1 MKRWCFVVVLS
12 SLLLALLLVV
22 GVQAQSGATDVTDSL
37 VGEQDPLVVPLRQDG
52 EGGDLCSTIIVH
64 KFNDKNTN
72 KIQDAGEE
80 SLAGW
85 TMKLYRWSD
94 YYNSWRYVA
103 TEITDASGDA
113 IFSNPETDRY
123 YRAEEVLQSGWI
135 NTTPNPSAYVYLGSV
150 QTKTIRFG
158 NVQVDMGDLPVEGTL
173 GTPYL
178 VYYPTQMA
186 QDGPRHVIR
195 QIQLGQVIDAETDG
209 CPCYCCGGDDNN
221 QTVNDEDGV
230 TPVDLGLWSAGAGG
244 GAVEVR
250 VTVIGSA
257 AVTTG
262 YVNAWIDWNQDG
274 HITAGEQILVDAP
287 VPVGTTQNL
296 VFDIPDLQQPLMG
309 YYYARFRLYDAPQGT
324 QLAAEGQ
331 LLSNATPT
339 GLALAGEVEDYRW
352 EIRPL
357 AVTMAAFD
365 AQPHGQGIRVTWETV
380 SEIGNAGFNIRPADA
395 VGLYALAGARQHA
408 GLRIQLRRPGRAAW
422 PDLLVLAGGRQP
434 GRCDHAARAGE
445 RDGAGADGGGAEQPP
460 GRPGSRRCAAVG
472 RAAGAGSPAGRSSLG
487 AAPPAIAQA
496 NRPVRCATIHAAP
509 ARLPSPL
516 CPFFPSPPSAQPT
529 PLRHLAVL
537 TQGVIIALFYS
548 IGAVSPGD
556 LIIARV
562 YR

>member
-274 HITAGEQILVDAP
+274 HITVGEQILVDAP

-380 SEIGNAGFNIRPADA
+380 SEIGNAGFNLYRSLDPSGPQTLLGYTPSQAPGSTQGFAYSYEDLDVQPGQTYWYWLEDVSLGGATTLHGPVSATVQAPTAVALSSLQAGPAA
-395 VGLYALAGARQHA
+395 GAAPLLAALLALAAPLAGAA
-408 GLRIQLRRPGRAAW
+408 WALRR
-422 PDLLVLAGGRQP
+422 
-434 GRCDHAARAGE
+434 
-445 RDGAGADGGGAEQPP
+445 
-460 GRPGSRRCAAVG
+460 RP
-472 RAAGAGSPAGRSSLG
+472 
-487 AAPPAIAQA
+487 
-496 NRPVRCATIHAAP
+496 
-509 ARLPSPL
+509 
-516 CPFFPSPPSAQPT
+516 
-529 PLRHLAVL
+529 
-537 TQGVIIALFYS
+537 
-548 IGAVSPGD
+548 
-556 LIIARV
+556 
-562 YR
+562 